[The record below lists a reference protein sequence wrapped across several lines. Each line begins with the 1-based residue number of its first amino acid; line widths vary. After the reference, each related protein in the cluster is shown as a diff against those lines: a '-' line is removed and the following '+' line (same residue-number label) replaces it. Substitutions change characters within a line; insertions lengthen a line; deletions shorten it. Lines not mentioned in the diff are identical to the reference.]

1 MSTHHHRHNPLPS
14 PQVEA
19 TAAAAA
25 AVELL
30 APMFDNVSL
39 FLSLTAITMS
49 THTNTHTLHRV
60 LFGNDTFLCDTS
72 LFPYC
77 VQTRCPDNAQAC
89 SIYAQCLPAGLF
101 VRYILSSLLIFCWP
115 FSTGG
120 GLNQNEQ
127 ESKRARI
134 TIEKKYYYLL
144 VEERR
149 WRRLNIRRI
158 LKDTR
163 EGYFSPTTV
172 IDHYCLDQEKSEY
185 LETCLQN
192 EKKEINWNLSWRKS
206 VRYLQQQQDWLEL
219 KKKKK

>member
-30 APMFDNVSL
+30 APMFDNVSH
-39 FLSLTAITMS
+39 FLS
-49 THTNTHTLHRV
+49 HCHHDVHKHTLCTECSSV
-60 LFGNDTFLCDTS
+60 MILFFKILFFL
-72 LFPYC
+72 YC
-77 VQTRCPDNAQAC
+77 VETRCPDNAQAC
-89 SIYAQCLPAGLF
+89 SIYAHCLPAGLF

-127 ESKRARI
+127 EIERARI